1 LKEAETAGIAAR
13 VISLHFLVLAFFSL
27 HFSCIS
33 GEIDMRV
40 FGIAAIVI
48 ALASVSV
55 PVQAQQTD
63 PHTQGFRAKLKARYL
78 ERRDRFMHKVK
89 NVYFA
94 VGCKVLARE
103 AGILPLTSSESY
115 LAYIGEQTMVDTR
128 DESLREAAM
137 QEGTARAAMPGE
149 CDYFRKHPEV
159 AEALRREASVAAKR

>member
-1 LKEAETAGIAAR
+1 
-13 VISLHFLVLAFFSL
+13 
-27 HFSCIS
+27 
-33 GEIDMRV
+33 MRI
-40 FGIAAIVI
+40 FGIAAVVI

-63 PHTQGFRAKLKARYL
+63 PHGFRAKLKARYL

-115 LAYIGEQTMVDTR
+115 LAYIGEQTIVDTK

-159 AEALRREASVAAKR
+159 AETLRREASVAAKR